1 MVTTVAPT
9 TPVAA
14 ARSAPTST
22 TDRARPPR
30 RVPKTCPIVV
40 SSNSAMPDRS
50 STTPMKTKS
59 GTATST
65 GFVMTPQKRFGSAAK
80 RDSSKAPTQMPAKP
94 MRIARPPSVK
104 ATR

>member
-1 MVTTVAPT
+1 
-9 TPVAA
+9 
-14 ARSAPTST
+14 
-22 TDRARPPR
+22 
-30 RVPKTCPIVV
+30 
-40 SSNSAMPDRS
+40 MPDRS

-80 RDSSKAPTQMPAKP
+80 SASSKAPAQMPANP
-94 MRIARPPSVK
+94 ARMASPPSVK